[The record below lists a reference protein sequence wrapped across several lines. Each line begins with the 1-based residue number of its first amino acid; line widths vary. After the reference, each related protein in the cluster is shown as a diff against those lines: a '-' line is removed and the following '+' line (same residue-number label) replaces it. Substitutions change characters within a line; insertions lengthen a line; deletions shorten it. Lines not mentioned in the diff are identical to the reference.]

1 MTSAKAAGALV
12 RDERAAFEVLHVGD
26 LDGEFGALLEAGVA
40 DVVNLHHELELLVKA
55 ARVAD
60 GWHDFLPLRAC
71 GGELRLECPRVL
83 RDAQHNELRGLVRRQ
98 AHAGDE
104 LAGKDEFRLPTFN
117 GPPIAGLPG
126 GEEYDRQTPDAKQ
139 VKLNTYFT
147 GKRVVEWCEYV
158 YDFGDGWTHDVKLI
172 AMRSEKERFKRRL
185 LDGER
190 TGPPEDCGGT
200 QGYERM
206 VHVVETGKDIWDE
219 DPEELL
225 TWLNGWR
232 PDSFDLPKDKELFDR

>member
-1 MTSAKAAGALV
+1 MPRYFELDVSLQKIQPRIWRRLLIRTTATFAQLHKAIQ
-12 RDERAAFEVLHVGD
+12 DS
-26 LDGEFGALLEAGVA
+26 FGWQESHL
-40 DVVNLHHELELLVKA
+40 
-55 ARVAD
+55 
-60 GWHDFLPLRAC
+60 W
-71 GGELRLECPRVL
+71 
-83 RDAQHNELRGLVRRQ
+83 
-98 AHAGDE
+98 
-104 LAGKDEFRLPTFN
+104 EFRLPTFQ
-117 GPPIAGLPG
+117 GAPIAGLPG

-158 YDFGDGWTHDVKLI
+158 YDFGDHWTHDVKLV
-172 AMRSEKERFKRRL
+172 AVRSEKESFKRRL

-206 VHVVETGKDIWDE
+206 VHVIETGKDIWEE
-219 DPEELL
+219 DPDELL

-232 PDSFDLPKDKELFDR
+232 PDSFDLPKAKQLFDR